1 LFIFLLLLFF
11 VITAFKTNPNN
22 VTNFSKLFQL
32 HCSCVAFYFLD
43 AARKQIHKK
52 VDKADRQRR
61 NDFLIQKEIEKQH
74 NIELNELN
82 DAKKDRDKIE
92 NELKE
97 LQLKVMTENEME
109 DQLRTLIIQKLKCS
123 KLCTILVV
131 IIVKIISLCSFLF
144 YCLLCN
150 HSFQTNPNNVTN
162 LSKLF
167 NYIAPASLF

>member
-1 LFIFLLLLFF
+1 M
-11 VITAFKTNPNN
+11 
-22 VTNFSKLFQL
+22 
-32 HCSCVAFYFLD
+32 
-43 AARKQIHKK
+43 
-52 VDKADRQRR
+52 
-61 NDFLIQKEIEKQH
+61 
-74 NIELNELN
+74 NELN